1 MLHFYCGCNLGR
13 IILINSIL
21 YHLSTFSICCFLCVF
36 SFFIITFFPFFP
48 FVVCYLCVFFY
59 FLSSSSSPSFKIILL
74 LPVMPLPWIQFNEQD
89 TFSRQTMTHK
99 FGIIIIISSLLHDV
113 LINYLSV
120 LLFVL
125 SVCSLFIA
133 PCVRM
138 LCCFCNCPFGCW
150 LGTLINTNWIIKQ
163 DFIAVVVVI
172 IIVIV
177 AKTAADA
184 AAVGCCHHYHHHRHR
199 CRRLCY
205 CPSLLHI
212 SGISFCPPNVRN
224 SLLFTVTCKDS
235 FSARCV
241 SAANLV
247 CRDVDYLKEI
257 SYFINTDSALICDYF
272 NQLI

>member
-1 MLHFYCGCNLGR
+1 MCFSLSLPSFHF
-13 IILINSIL
+13 S
-21 YHLSTFSICCFLCVF
+21 HLLFVICVF
-36 SFFIITFFPFFP
+36 SSPSYHHHQVHP
-48 FVVCYLCVFFY
+48 SK
-59 FLSSSSSPSFKIILL
+59 LSSYYQLCHFH
-74 LPVMPLPWIQFNEQD
+74 EQD
-89 TFSRQTMTHK
+89 TFSKQTMTLK
-99 FGIIIIISSLLHDV
+99 FGIIIISSLLHDV

-133 PCVRM
+133 PCVSM

-163 DFIAVVVVI
+163 DFIAVVVVV
-172 IIVIV
+172 IVII
-177 AKTAADA
+177 AKTAVDA

-199 CRRLCY
+199 CRYFCY

-212 SGISFCPPNVRN
+212 TGISFCPPNVRN
-224 SLLFTVTCKDS
+224 SLLFTVTCKDF

-247 CRDVDYLKEI
+247 CSDVDYL
-257 SYFINTDSALICDYF
+257 
-272 NQLI
+272 